1 LKRSLAPLWLA
12 FLVATNAAP
21 GSAAPF
27 SATLSFHAW
36 NSPPAAM
43 FGVGSGTS
51 AQGALTI
58 GSGALA
64 GTAVA
69 PVTGQPPFGRIR
81 VLVTGQGVGSF
92 SGTPLAGSMPLHGIS
107 KGSVAL
113 GTFAPLFSVPLFTGH
128 EVGSG
133 AGVAGLGV
141 GGRQT
146 QHVGSYQTVDV
157 QRNLWHAGTA
167 KVTGVGV
174 RERFTF
180 HRGTGVEASRVS
192 YLFRTTRFTGT
203 VTFTGSDSRTP
214 GGLGQITLVSPT
226 RIQVRIGET
235 IHSLVVVAELALNFV
250 PEPSTLV
257 LLGAGSAALAALG
270 GRRLR

>member
-1 LKRSLAPLWLA
+1 LVVAALLAP
-12 FLVATNAAP
+12 AA
-21 GSAAPF
+21 GAIPF
-27 SATLSFHAW
+27 AATLSFGARDGL
-36 NSPPAAM
+36 AARF
-43 FGVGSGTS
+43 FGGGSGAS

-69 PVTGQPPFGRIR
+69 SVVGQPPFARIR
-81 VLVTGQGVGSF
+81 VAVAGQSAGSF
-92 SGTPLAGSMPLHGIS
+92 SGTPLAGRMPLHGIS

-128 EVGSG
+128 TAGSG
-133 AGVAGLGV
+133 VGGAGLGV

-146 QHVGSYQTVDV
+146 QHVGSYWTVDV

-174 RERFTF
+174 RERYTF
-180 HRGTGVEASRVS
+180 HRGSGVVASRVS
-192 YLFRTTRFTGT
+192 YAIRTTRFTGT
-203 VTFTGSDSRTP
+203 DTFTGSDSRTP
-214 GGLGQITLVSPT
+214 AGLGQITLVSPT
-226 RIQVRIGET
+226 RIQVRSEGEA
-235 IHSLVVVAELALNFV
+235 IHSLVVVAELTLSFV

-257 LLGAGSAALAALG
+257 LVGAGIAALG
-270 GRRLR
+270 VLGVRRLRR